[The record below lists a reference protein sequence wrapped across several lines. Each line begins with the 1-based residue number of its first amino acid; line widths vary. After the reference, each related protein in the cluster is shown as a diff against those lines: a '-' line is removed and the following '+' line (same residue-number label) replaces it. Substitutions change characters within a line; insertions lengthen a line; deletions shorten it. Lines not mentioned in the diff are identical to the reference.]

1 MPTYKKK
8 CVVDGC
14 RKFAIN
20 EVGVQNP
27 VTRCRVHEAGLEP
40 HQEQIARK
48 IRRRCVTQGCRG
60 FAVNDEGVPN
70 PKVHCRR
77 CEVENP
83 PEQPPE
89 PEVSR
94 LSRPPE
100 CPICYEA
107 NQLVALRPCGHWC
120 CMTCVSRLEQPI
132 CPFCRAN
139 LDMPNANAE
148 RRQGRRV
155 MHRPSQAGENRQR
168 RWQEVPVEQNGR
180 QRPRGGGQ
188 QLSQEEWI
196 NRLLDFVSAINAM
209 RPLMTPEDFTLLQQ
223 ISNRYVGNY
232 AQHFANNVVGLF

>member
-8 CVVDGC
+8 CVVNGC

-27 VTRCRVHEAGLEP
+27 VTRCRVHDAGLEP

-60 FAVNDEGVPN
+60 FAVNDEGVQN

-77 CEVENP
+77 CQVENP
-83 PEQPPE
+83 AQQPE

-94 LSRPPE
+94 LDRPPE
-100 CPICYEA
+100 CPICYET

-139 LDMPNANAE
+139 LEMPNANVE
-148 RRQGRRV
+148 RRRGRRV
-155 MHRPSQAGENRQR
+155 MMHRPSQADRQTR
-168 RWQEVPVEQNGR
+168 RREVPVEQNR
-180 QRPRGGGQ
+180 QQRPRRGGN

-196 NRLLDFVSAINAM
+196 NRMLDFVTAINAM
-209 RPLMTPEDFTLLQQ
+209 RPIMTREDFTLQQQ
-223 ISNRYVGNY
+223 IANRYTQYTQRYVEN
-232 AQHFANNVVGLF
+232 FANNELF